1 MRSKIKTLIW
11 GAILAN
17 STIWMFPASAEAGP
31 LLDWLRGCCKKDK
44 APAPMMAQNPY
55 GLQPGQCMQTCQQTC
70 SRTVVNYVPYTAY
83 RTEWK
88 QVPVTQ
94 YRPVTSSDPCTG
106 CTVTCMRPCT
116 TYTYQAQRVPYTTY
130 RPEYRTE
137 TYQVPVTTITNDC
150 YTGTCSTPGVMPAGV
165 MPAQPNCATCVPG
178 YQMPANQVPSLT
190 PGMSPTG
197 PNSGTYYE
205 YPATTPPRGSS
216 LPGTGSVYQSN
227 VVPADTIPTLNPQ
240 SSVTP
245 VYERMQTN
253 DATRQ
258 MSPATYQ
265 QPTPA
270 YFPGQSA
277 ENPVRREWNYSPVR
291 LASHST
297 EINYIDDQSISVVE
311 QPMSVIEP
319 TVQYRA
325 EFKPVVSSDSGS
337 TNDLNGWKLVK

>member
-1 MRSKIKTLIW
+1 MSSKIKTFLLT
-11 GAILAN
+11 AILAN
-17 STIWMFPASAEAGP
+17 STLWLFPASTEAGP
-31 LLDWLRGCCKKDK
+31 LLDWLRGICRKDQ

-137 TYQVPVTTITNDC
+137 TYQVPVTTISNDC
-150 YTGTCSTPGVMPAGV
+150 NAGTSAMPSGAMPA
-165 MPAQPNCATCVPG
+165 PNCATCVPG

-190 PGMSPTG
+190 PGMTPTT
-197 PNSGTYYE
+197 PMNGTYYE
-205 YPATTPPRGSS
+205 YPATNPPRGSS

-227 VVPADTIPTLNPQ
+227 VVPADTIPSLNPQ
-240 SSVTP
+240 SSATP

-253 DATRQ
+253 DGTRP
-258 MSPATYQ
+258 SLPATYQ

-277 ENPVRREWNYSPVR
+277 ENPVRRQWSYSPVR

-297 EINYIDDQSISVVE
+297 EISNIDAQAIPVMA

-319 TVQYRA
+319 AVQYRS
-325 EFKPVVSSDSGS
+325 EFKPVVSASPEF
-337 TNDLNGWKLVK
+337 TPDLNGWKLVK